1 MVIIGTDN
9 GETLNGTP
17 EDDTIIGN
25 DGEDVINGL
34 GGNDTIDS
42 VDRPTNIFAGSV
54 DPKRD
59 VVDAGEGN
67 DTVTGGRLDQ
77 LQGGAGTDTLL
88 LNFNFNG
95 PVAGSATPINLI
107 FDAAGT
113 GTASDGTSISG
124 FERLILNLSDTGDN
138 NVDTGNVEAS
148 ITSGNGNDTLTTGIG
163 NDILFGGGGNDILTA
178 GGGNNQIS
186 GGTGDDIIT
195 AGSGDDSVGVAIAT
209 DGADRVN
216 LGAGN
221 DTVRFDRFDGGTGN
235 IRLTFTSAEVGNS
248 AAFDGGTLANQD
260 GGLAVRVQA
269 EDAND
274 NLTGPISRYDDEG
287 VTFIAG
293 TQGITFDVRDLVSG
307 TARGDTFTGVVLGTS
322 AADDLSFFPPFRALE
337 SFYYNAGQGNDR
349 IVAGDAADFLVGGAG
364 NDILI
369 GNGGND
375 RFIGGA
381 GVDRYVYEASASTG
395 RDTIIDFGKND
406 LLVVDT
412 ALRDFNRDGI
422 ITFGRNS
429 VLDIDGTRGP
439 DTVTF
444 TGLDPQAGIRYLGS
458 NAEGFL
464 YADATVRPDG
474 AIEGRLGNDALRG
487 DANDAVA
494 DTFFFDTALGLGF
507 GNDSI
512 VNFGAGDRIVTTTA
526 IRDSNDDGRVTFG
539 GNDLLDLSDGT
550 SINVNDRAP
559 TTLMFDGASITN
571 GVTYYTYS
579 LDPTSDA
586 FSALG

>member
-1 MVIIGTDN
+1 MLINGTDN

-17 EDDTIIGN
+17 DDDTIIGY

-59 VVDAGEGN
+59 VVDAGDGN

-95 PVAGSATPINLI
+95 PVAGSATPINLTL
-107 FDAAGT
+107 DALGS
-113 GTASDGTSISG
+113 GVASDGTSIAG
-124 FERLILNLSDTGDN
+124 FERVIFNLSDVGDN
-138 NVDTGNVEAS
+138 NVNTGNVEAS
-148 ITSGNGNDTLTTGIG
+148 ITSGAGNDTLTTGGANDNIFGGSG
-163 NDILFGGGGNDILTA
+163 NDIISAGN
-178 GGGNNQIS
+178 GNNQIV
-186 GGTGDDIIT
+186 GGQGDDVITAGTGDDT
-195 AGSGDDSVGVAIAT
+195 VGVAIAT
-209 DGADRVN
+209 DGADTVN

-235 IRLTFTSAEVGNS
+235 IRLTFTSAEVGNGN
-248 AAFDGGTLANQD
+248 AFDGGTLANQD

-269 EDAND
+269 EDGSG

-307 TARGDTFTGVVLGTS
+307 AQRGDAFTGVVLGTS
-322 AADDLSFFPPFRALE
+322 GADDLSFFPPFRANE
-337 SFYYNAGQGNDR
+337 SFYYNAGQGNDT
-349 IVAGDAADFLVGGAG
+349 INAGNAADFLVGGAG
-364 NDILI
+364 NDRLI

-375 RFIGGA
+375 QFIGGA
-381 GVDRYVYEASASTG
+381 GVDRFIYTASDNTG
-395 RDTIIDFGKND
+395 RDTIIDFGKTD
-406 LLVVDT
+406 LLVVDA
-412 ALRDFNRDGI
+412 ALRDSNRDGI

-439 DTVTF
+439 DTVQ
-444 TGLDPQAGIRYLGS
+444 LAGIDPNSGLRLLGN

-464 YADATVRPDG
+464 YADASVRPDG
-474 AIEGRLGNDALRG
+474 AIEGRLGDDTLVG
-487 DANDAVA
+487 SEGS
-494 DTFFFDTALGLGF
+494 DTFFFDTALGLDF
-507 GNDSI
+507 GNDRI
-512 VNFGAGDRIVTTTA
+512 NGFGGGDRIVTTTA
-526 IRDSNDDGRVTFG
+526 IRDANGDGIITFG
-539 GNDLLDLSDGT
+539 GNDLLNLSDGT
-550 SINVNDRAP
+550 TVAVNDRA
-559 TTLMFDGASITN
+559 TTSIVADGSFADG
-571 GVTYYTYS
+571 GVNYFVYNF
-579 LDPTSDA
+579 SD
-586 FSALG
+586 SSSQPQ